1 MVNENKN
8 NVTDSIHRVLA
19 RKYRPLNFTKL
30 VGQNNLIKTLSGS
43 IERGRLAHAY
53 ILTGLRGVGKTS
65 TARIIAKLFNCTN
78 PEKSSEIAI
87 NPCGVC
93 DSCLGIAEGKN
104 IDVLEID
111 AASNTGV
118 DNIRELIDGVGY
130 KPLTSKFR
138 VYIIDEVHMLSK
150 GAFNALLKTLEEPPE
165 HVKFIFATTEIR
177 KVPITILSRCQRFDL
192 QIVPSK
198 ILIDHL
204 KWVCEEEKINFT
216 LEALQI
222 IVRVSGGS
230 VRDALSLLDQS
241 ASISGDDIKSETIS
255 FMLGLPS
262 RVSSIEILENI
273 FDSNIENAL
282 KIYDNVI
289 NHGTNGE
296 ILIGDMLDII
306 HLSTRINIIGEKNL
320 DTFMNSIPDGE
331 KAGILKISKI
341 SLPGLTRAW
350 QILLK
355 GIEEIRA
362 APNPDEAGS
371 MILIR
376 LAYSCNLPDPASL
389 VKKIQASLEENKTT
403 FNDSLE
409 EKDDGKKNTSE
420 IINDL
425 QEINSIDS
433 VDNKTTLVEVNTFE
447 DLVEIFKIKGE
458 LLLHAQLLSCV
469 HLISFEKGKLEIS
482 ISGNTN
488 NNIAKDISKFLKNWT
503 GEDWVISIVD
513 DQGTETLDHKNER
526 KAQEEIENTKN
537 TPEMQKVLKAF
548 PNAELKSVNDK
559 NK

>member
-53 ILTGLRGVGKTS
+53 ILTGVRGVGKTS

-289 NHGTNGE
+289 NFGTNVE

-425 QEINSIDS
+425 QEINSID
-433 VDNKTTLVEVNTFE
+433 NKTTLAEVNTFE

>member
-53 ILTGLRGVGKTS
+53 ILTGVRGVGKTS

-93 DSCLGIAEGKN
+93 ESCLGIAEGKN

-425 QEINSIDS
+425 QEINSID
-433 VDNKTTLVEVNTFE
+433 NKTTLAEVNTFE

-488 NNIAKDISKFLKNWT
+488 NNIAKDISRFLKNWT

-548 PNAELKSVNDK
+548 PNAELKSVNYK

>member
-1 MVNENKN
+1 MVNEDKN

-43 IERGRLAHAY
+43 IERGRVAHAY
-53 ILTGLRGVGKTS
+53 ILTGVRGVGKTS

-87 NPCGVC
+87 NPCGLC

-198 ILIDHL
+198 ILIEHL

-241 ASISGDDIKSETIS
+241 ASISGDNIKSETIS

-306 HLSTRINIIGEKNL
+306 HLSTRINIVGENNL
-320 DTFMNSIPDGE
+320 DAFMNSIPDGE

-389 VKKIQASLEENKTT
+389 VKKIQASLEENKNKV
-403 FNDSLE
+403 NDTLE
-409 EKDDGKKNTSE
+409 ENDDDKKDTSG
-420 IINDL
+420 IINNL
-425 QEINSIDS
+425 QEINSIDK
-433 VDNKTTLVEVNTFE
+433 KTTLAEVHTFE

-469 HLISFEKGKLEIS
+469 HLISFEKGKLEVS
-482 ISGNTN
+482 ISGNTS
-488 NNIAKDISKFLKNWT
+488 NNIAKDTSDFLKKWT

>member
-53 ILTGLRGVGKTS
+53 ILTGVRGVGKTS

-93 DSCLGIAEGKN
+93 DSCLGISEGKN

-425 QEINSIDS
+425 QEINSID
-433 VDNKTTLVEVNTFE
+433 NKTTLAEVNTFE

>member
-53 ILTGLRGVGKTS
+53 ILTGVRGVGKTS

-306 HLSTRINIIGEKNL
+306 HLSTRINIIGENNL

-403 FNDSLE
+403 FNDYLKE
-409 EKDDGKKNTSE
+409 NDDGKKNTSE

-425 QEINSIDS
+425 QEINSIDK
-433 VDNKTTLVEVNTFE
+433 KTTLAEVNTFE

-458 LLLHAQLLSCV
+458 LLLHSQLLSCV

>member
-53 ILTGLRGVGKTS
+53 ILTGVRGVGKTS

-403 FNDSLE
+403 FNDTLE

-425 QEINSIDS
+425 QEINSID
-433 VDNKTTLVEVNTFE
+433 NKTTLAEVNTFE

>member
-53 ILTGLRGVGKTS
+53 ILTGVRGVGKTS

-389 VKKIQASLEENKTT
+389 VKKIQASLEVNKTT

-409 EKDDGKKNTSE
+409 EKYDGKKNTSE

-425 QEINSIDS
+425 QEINSID
-433 VDNKTTLVEVNTFE
+433 NKTTLAEVNTFE

-488 NNIAKDISKFLKNWT
+488 NNIAKDISTFLKNWT

>member
-53 ILTGLRGVGKTS
+53 ILTGVRGVGKTS

-403 FNDSLE
+403 FNHSLE

-425 QEINSIDS
+425 QEINSID
-433 VDNKTTLVEVNTFE
+433 NKTTLAEVNTFE

>member
-1 MVNENKN
+1 MVNEDKN

-53 ILTGLRGVGKTS
+53 ILTGVRGVGKTS

-87 NPCGVC
+87 NPCGLC

-282 KIYDNVI
+282 KIYDNII

-296 ILIGDMLDII
+296 ILIGDMLEII
-306 HLSTRINIIGEKNL
+306 HLSTRINIIGENNL

-331 KAGILKISKI
+331 KDGILKISKI

-389 VKKIQASLEENKTT
+389 VKKIQASLEENKNKV
-403 FNDSLE
+403 NDTLE
-409 EKDDGKKNTSE
+409 ENDDDKKDTSG
-420 IINDL
+420 IINNL
-425 QEINSIDS
+425 QEINSIDK
-433 VDNKTTLVEVNTFE
+433 KTTLAEVHTFE

-469 HLISFEKGKLEIS
+469 HLISFEKGKLEVS
-482 ISGNTN
+482 ISGNTS
-488 NNIAKDISKFLKNWT
+488 NNIAKDTSDFLKKWT

>member
-1 MVNENKN
+1 MVNENEN

-43 IERGRLAHAY
+43 IERGRVAHAY
-53 ILTGLRGVGKTS
+53 ILTGVRGVGKTS

-87 NPCGVC
+87 NPCGLC

-198 ILIDHL
+198 ILMEHL

-241 ASISGDDIKSETIS
+241 ASISGDNIKSETIS

-306 HLSTRINIIGEKNL
+306 HLSTRINIVGENNL
-320 DTFMNSIPDGE
+320 DAFMNSIPDGE

-389 VKKIQASLEENKTT
+389 VKKIQASLEENKNKV
-403 FNDSLE
+403 NDTLE
-409 EKDDGKKNTSE
+409 ENDDDKKDTSG
-420 IINDL
+420 IINNL
-425 QEINSIDS
+425 QEINSIDK
-433 VDNKTTLVEVNTFE
+433 KTTLAEVHTFE

-469 HLISFEKGKLEIS
+469 HLISFEKGKLEVS
-482 ISGNTN
+482 ISGNTS
-488 NNIAKDISKFLKNWT
+488 NNIAKDTSDFLKKWT

>member
-53 ILTGLRGVGKTS
+53 ILTGVRGVGKTS

-403 FNDSLE
+403 FNDALE

-425 QEINSIDS
+425 QEINSID
-433 VDNKTTLVEVNTFE
+433 NKTTLAEVNTFE

>member
-53 ILTGLRGVGKTS
+53 ILTGVRGVGKTS

-262 RVSSIEILENI
+262 RVSSIEILDNI

-425 QEINSIDS
+425 QEINSID
-433 VDNKTTLVEVNTFE
+433 NKTILAEVNTFE

>member
-53 ILTGLRGVGKTS
+53 ILTGIRGVGKTS

-425 QEINSIDS
+425 QEINSID
-433 VDNKTTLVEVNTFE
+433 NKTTLAEVNTFE

>member
-1 MVNENKN
+1 MVNEDKN

-43 IERGRLAHAY
+43 IERGRVAHAY
-53 ILTGLRGVGKTS
+53 ILTGVRGVGKTS

-198 ILIDHL
+198 ILIEHL

-241 ASISGDDIKSETIS
+241 ASISGDNIKSETIS

-306 HLSTRINIIGEKNL
+306 HLSTRINIVGENNL
-320 DTFMNSIPDGE
+320 DAFMNSIPDGE

-389 VKKIQASLEENKTT
+389 VKKIQASLEENKNKV
-403 FNDSLE
+403 NDTLE
-409 EKDDGKKNTSE
+409 ENDDDKKDTSG
-420 IINDL
+420 IINNL
-425 QEINSIDS
+425 QEINSIDK
-433 VDNKTTLVEVNTFE
+433 KTTLAEVHTFE

-469 HLISFEKGKLEIS
+469 HLISFEKGKLEVS
-482 ISGNTN
+482 ISGNTS
-488 NNIAKDISKFLKNWT
+488 NNIAKDTSDFLKKWT

>member
-53 ILTGLRGVGKTS
+53 ILTGVRGVGKTS

-306 HLSTRINIIGEKNL
+306 HLSTRINIIGENNL

-403 FNDSLE
+403 FNVSLE
-409 EKDDGKKNTSE
+409 EKDDGKNNTLE
-420 IINDL
+420 IFNDL
-425 QEINSIDS
+425 QEINSID
-433 VDNKTTLVEVNTFE
+433 NKTTLAEVNTFE
-447 DLVEIFKIKGE
+447 DFVEIFKIKGE
-458 LLLHAQLLSCV
+458 FLLHAQLLSCV

>member
-1 MVNENKN
+1 MVNKNKN

-53 ILTGLRGVGKTS
+53 ILTGVRGVGKTS

-93 DSCLGIAEGKN
+93 DSCSGIAEGKN

-204 KWVCEEEKINFT
+204 KWVCEEENIKFT

-425 QEINSIDS
+425 QEINSID
-433 VDNKTTLVEVNTFE
+433 NKTTLAEVNTFE

-548 PNAELKSVNDK
+548 PNAELKSVNDE

>member
-53 ILTGLRGVGKTS
+53 ILTGVRGVGKTS

-230 VRDALSLLDQS
+230 VSDALSLLDQS

-425 QEINSIDS
+425 QEINSID
-433 VDNKTTLVEVNTFE
+433 NKTTLAEVNTFE

>member
-53 ILTGLRGVGKTS
+53 ILTGVRGVGKTS

-87 NPCGVC
+87 NPCGVW

-371 MILIR
+371 MMLIR

-425 QEINSIDS
+425 QEINSID
-433 VDNKTTLVEVNTFE
+433 NKTTLAEVNTFE

-537 TPEMQKVLKAF
+537 TPEMLKVLKAF

>member
-53 ILTGLRGVGKTS
+53 ILTGVRGVGKTS

-409 EKDDGKKNTSE
+409 EKDDDKKNTSE

-425 QEINSIDS
+425 QEINSID
-433 VDNKTTLVEVNTFE
+433 NKTTLAEVNTFE

>member
-53 ILTGLRGVGKTS
+53 ILTGVRGVGKTS

-306 HLSTRINIIGEKNL
+306 HLSTRINIVGEKNL

-420 IINDL
+420 IINNL
-425 QEINSIDS
+425 QEINSID
-433 VDNKTTLVEVNTFE
+433 NKTTLAEVNTFE

>member
-19 RKYRPLNFTKL
+19 RKYRPQNFTKL

-53 ILTGLRGVGKTS
+53 ILTGVRGVGKTS

-273 FDSNIENAL
+273 FDSNIEIAL

-425 QEINSIDS
+425 QEINSID
-433 VDNKTTLVEVNTFE
+433 NKTTLAEVNTFE

>member
-8 NVTDSIHRVLA
+8 NVTDSTHRVLA

-53 ILTGLRGVGKTS
+53 ILTGVRGVGKTS

-420 IINDL
+420 IINGL
-425 QEINSIDS
+425 QEINSID
-433 VDNKTTLVEVNTFE
+433 NKTTLAEVNTFE

>member
-53 ILTGLRGVGKTS
+53 ILTGVRGVGKTS

-371 MILIR
+371 MMLIR

-403 FNDSLE
+403 FNHSLE
-409 EKDDGKKNTSE
+409 EKDDGKKNTSK

-425 QEINSIDS
+425 QEINSID
-433 VDNKTTLVEVNTFE
+433 NKTTLAEVNTFE

>member
-53 ILTGLRGVGKTS
+53 ILTGVRGVGKTS

-306 HLSTRINIIGEKNL
+306 HLSTRINIIGENNL
-320 DTFMNSIPDGE
+320 DNFMNSIPDGE

-425 QEINSIDS
+425 QEINSID
-433 VDNKTTLVEVNTFE
+433 NKTTLAEVNTFE

-488 NNIAKDISKFLKNWT
+488 NNIVKEISKFLKNWT

-513 DQGTETLDHKNER
+513 NQGTETLEHKNER

>member
-53 ILTGLRGVGKTS
+53 ILTGVRGVGKTS

-138 VYIIDEVHMLSK
+138 IYIIDEVHMLSK

-177 KVPITILSRCQRFDL
+177 KVPVTILSRCQRFDL
-192 QIVPSK
+192 QRVQFK

-204 KWVCEEEKINFT
+204 KWVCEQESIKFS
-216 LEALQI
+216 LDALQI

-262 RVSSIEILENI
+262 RLSSIEILENI
-273 FDSNIENAL
+273 FAGNIANAL
-282 KIYDNVI
+282 EIYDNVI
-289 NHGTNGE
+289 INGSNGE
-296 ILIGDMLDII
+296 ILISDMLDII
-306 HLSTRINIIGEKNL
+306 HLSTRLNVLGESKEDVSLAIIPEGEKN
-320 DTFMNSIPDGE
+320 SIS
-331 KAGILKISKI
+331 KISKI
-341 SLPGLTRAW
+341 SIPGLTRAW

-355 GIEEIRA
+355 GIEEVRS

-371 MILIR
+371 MVLIR
-376 LAYSCNLPDPASL
+376 LGYASDLPDPSSL
-389 VKKIQASLEENKTT
+389 VKKIKSKLEENSNQTDEVLNKSHDKSN
-403 FNDSLE
+403 FSENNDVSKNLNLNVNETSL
-409 EKDDGKKNTSE
+409 KE
-420 IINDL
+420 I
-425 QEINSIDS
+425 
-433 VDNKTTLVEVNTFE
+433 NTFE
-447 DLVEIFKIKGE
+447 DLVDLFKIKGE
-458 LLLHAQLLSCV
+458 LLLHAQLLSYI
-469 HLISFEKGKLEIS
+469 HLVSFERGKLEVS
-482 ISGNTN
+482 ISGNVN
-488 NNIAKDISKFLKNWT
+488 NNISFEISKFLKNWT
-503 GEDWVISIVD
+503 GQDWIVSIVD
-513 DQGTETLDHKNER
+513 DQGTETLERQNER
-526 KAQEEIENTKN
+526 KALEVIEKTKK

-548 PNAELKSVNDK
+548 PNADLKSVIDTNR
-559 NK
+559 

>member
-8 NVTDSIHRVLA
+8 NVTDSTHRVLA

-53 ILTGLRGVGKTS
+53 ILTGVRGVGKTS

-389 VKKIQASLEENKTT
+389 VKKIQASLEEKKTT

-425 QEINSIDS
+425 QEINSID
-433 VDNKTTLVEVNTFE
+433 NKTTLVEVNTFA

-458 LLLHAQLLSCV
+458 VLLHAQLLSCV

>member
-53 ILTGLRGVGKTS
+53 ILTGVRGVGKTS

-409 EKDDGKKNTSE
+409 EKGDGKKNTSE
-420 IINDL
+420 IIND
-425 QEINSIDS
+425 QREINSID
-433 VDNKTTLVEVNTFE
+433 NKTTLAEVNTFE

>member
-1 MVNENKN
+1 MVNENEN

-53 ILTGLRGVGKTS
+53 ILTGVRGVGKTS

-420 IINDL
+420 IINDQ
-425 QEINSIDS
+425 QEINSID
-433 VDNKTTLVEVNTFE
+433 NKTTLAEVNTFE

>member
-30 VGQNNLIKTLSGS
+30 VGQNNLIKTISGS

-53 ILTGLRGVGKTS
+53 ILTGVRGVGKTS

-93 DSCLGIAEGKN
+93 ETCLGIAEGKN

-289 NHGTNGE
+289 NLGTNGE

-403 FNDSLE
+403 FNNSLE

-425 QEINSIDS
+425 QEINSID
-433 VDNKTTLVEVNTFE
+433 NKTTLAEVNTFE

-488 NNIAKDISKFLKNWT
+488 NNIAKDISKFLNNWT

>member
-53 ILTGLRGVGKTS
+53 ILTGVRGVGKTS

-289 NHGTNGE
+289 NLGTNGE
-296 ILIGDMLDII
+296 ILVGDMLDII

-425 QEINSIDS
+425 QEINSID
-433 VDNKTTLVEVNTFE
+433 NKTTLAEVNTFE

>member
-53 ILTGLRGVGKTS
+53 ILTGVRGVGKTS

-306 HLSTRINIIGEKNL
+306 HLSTRINIIGENNL

-389 VKKIQASLEENKTT
+389 VKKIQASLEEYKTT

-425 QEINSIDS
+425 QEINSID
-433 VDNKTTLVEVNTFE
+433 NKTTLAEVNTFE

>member
-53 ILTGLRGVGKTS
+53 ILTGVRGVGKTS

-425 QEINSIDS
+425 QEINSID
-433 VDNKTTLVEVNTFE
+433 NKTTLAEVNTFE

-513 DQGTETLDHKNER
+513 NQGTETLDHKNER
-526 KAQEEIENTKN
+526 KAQEIIENTKN

-548 PNAELKSVNDK
+548 PIQN
-559 NK
+559 

>member
-53 ILTGLRGVGKTS
+53 ILTGVRGVGKTS

-376 LAYSCNLPDPASL
+376 LAYSCNLPDPAFL

-403 FNDSLE
+403 FNASLE
-409 EKDDGKKNTSE
+409 EKDDGKKNISE

-425 QEINSIDS
+425 QEINSID
-433 VDNKTTLVEVNTFE
+433 NKTTLADVNTFE

-482 ISGNTN
+482 ISGNTS

>member
-53 ILTGLRGVGKTS
+53 ILTGVRGVGKTS

-425 QEINSIDS
+425 QEINFI
-433 VDNKTTLVEVNTFE
+433 DNKTTLAEVNTFE

>member
-53 ILTGLRGVGKTS
+53 ILTGVRGVGKTS

-289 NHGTNGE
+289 NHGANGE

-306 HLSTRINIIGEKNL
+306 HLSTRINIIGENNL

-371 MILIR
+371 MMLIR

-425 QEINSIDS
+425 QEINSID
-433 VDNKTTLVEVNTFE
+433 NKTTLAEVNTFE